1 MNIYLFFLST
11 FDLLLFMLVSDVTVE
26 GWRHGH
32 IRCMLILLTSGYF
45 RVDMVIMSNVLNYL
59 LYNRTMPRVIRLAR
73 LMTFPQYTEN
83 EQVKA
88 YLWPTQTNR
97 HNGRI
102 TTQCPSLKSLRVL
115 TYYALSWSRA
125 IDPRFRYVECLY
137 SRYDNRTPSPRQK

>member
-32 IRCMLILLTSGYF
+32 IR
-45 RVDMVIMSNVLNYL
+45 IMNIIMNIMAIFIYYEQYVLNYL
-59 LYNRTMPRVIRLAR
+59 LYTRTMPRVIRLAR

-102 TTQCPSLKSLRVL
+102 TTHCPSLKSLRVL